1 MKLPPFRPFFL
12 QKPPPTP
19 PVHPLQPVGGPS
31 QHPLA
36 GSRGSAT
43 TSSRYSSLASFV
55 PIPCPLAPCL
65 VLFWV
70 HAAAVGRGLAASRLL

>member
-19 PVHPLQPVGGPS
+19 PVHPLQPAGGPR

-36 GSRGSAT
+36 DSRGSA
-43 TSSRYSSLASFV
+43 SSLASFV
-55 PIPCPLAPCL
+55 PIPQKSDISPIQGATSLYALELLCTD
-65 VLFWV
+65 
-70 HAAAVGRGLAASRLL
+70 GRGARALAI